1 MQRHTQT
8 EAELLNLIAEINV
21 DWRDDHYEA
30 FEQLLSAIPDRTSY
44 KRDDIEAL
52 LDMDFD
58 AAWTAVRVILD
69 LPKDGFSI
77 ALRRE
82 MGQSSVRKTAYNKD
96 RKRYLAALE
105 ALGVLEAMD
114 RLAER
119 DYSWKDLL
127 AERLKAGRGTAIKG
141 QRRGR
146 ALEDFAEE
154 LIRRVFDDRY
164 ESRCSFV
171 GADGKTRAKC
181 DFAIPSSEDPRIVV
195 ESKAYGATGSKQS
208 DVLGDAERI
217 IHRGRSHYWRSRPA
231 HHVPPHFAQHHRPLH
246 RVRDFD
252 HPQLHSLR
260 SFSELHRLGS
270 QSAHTQLGD
279 DDQ

>member
-82 MGQSSVRKTAYNKD
+82 MGSHRFERQRTTRTENATSQHS
-96 RKRYLAALE
+96 KRSA
-105 ALGVLEAMD
+105 
-114 RLAER
+114 
-119 DYSWKDLL
+119 SWK
-127 AERLKAGRGTAIKG
+127 RGPPG
-141 QRRGR
+141 
-146 ALEDFAEE
+146 
-154 LIRRVFDDRY
+154 
-164 ESRCSFV
+164 
-171 GADGKTRAKC
+171 
-181 DFAIPSSEDPRIVV
+181 
-195 ESKAYGATGSKQS
+195 
-208 DVLGDAERI
+208 
-217 IHRGRSHYWRSRPA
+217 PA
-231 HHVPPHFAQHHRPLH
+231 
-246 RVRDFD
+246 
-252 HPQLHSLR
+252 
-260 SFSELHRLGS
+260 
-270 QSAHTQLGD
+270 
-279 DDQ
+279 